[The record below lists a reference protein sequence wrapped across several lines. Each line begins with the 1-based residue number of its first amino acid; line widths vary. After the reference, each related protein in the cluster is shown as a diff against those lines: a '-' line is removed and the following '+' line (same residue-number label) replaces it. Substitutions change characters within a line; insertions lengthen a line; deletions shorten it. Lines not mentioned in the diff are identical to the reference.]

1 MGAEQSKPYESF
13 IERTKCIM
21 CTFCDSF
28 IYPPRQIRGR
38 LNRDRGGKK
47 GVRGEEKKEKNELE
61 VKKTVKSCLRPL
73 TSYFYSHNL
82 VKMWERWT

>member
-1 MGAEQSKPYESF
+1 
-13 IERTKCIM
+13 M

-38 LNRDRGGKK
+38 LNRDRGGNK

-61 VKKTVKSCLRPL
+61 VKKKL
-73 TSYFYSHNL
+73 
-82 VKMWERWT
+82 